1 MADLVKIRA
10 LNTSLNREFEY
21 SMEAYA
27 QLQHL
32 RGKDGEP
39 LLKFIATLV
48 THQNG
53 QSTTIDEAPLTDEFK
68 NKLNEY
74 RERVLRESK
83 ICGSCNKS
91 N

>member
-1 MADLVKIRA
+1 MAELIKIRA

-21 SMEAYA
+21 SIEAYA
-27 QLQHL
+27 QLQDL

-39 LLKFIATLV
+39 LLKFIATMV

-53 QSTTIDEAPLTDEFK
+53 QSTTINEAPMTNEFK
-68 NKLNEY
+68 SKLNEY

-83 ICGSCNKS
+83 VCGSCNKS
-91 N
+91 K